1 MLFGS
6 TVSPLQQ
13 SDKSG
18 GIANEPV
25 LRRELQS
32 GVDRGISF
40 PVLTRVVQ
48 THGQPRQ
55 RERVIGILGQHFA
68 QRVDGAAR
76 IAGIHQPLRDAHQ
89 LVGIYHDDSRAAAPN
104 LRMSI
109 SRLKSPLAGAR
120 VQKSFCSC
128 TPASSFFSIL
138 WNTPAAAQL

>member
-18 GIANEPV
+18 GIANESV
-25 LRRELQS
+25 LRRELKS
-32 GVDRGISF
+32 GVDLGICS

-48 THGQPRQ
+48 TQGQVRQ
-55 RERVIGILGQHFA
+55 RERVIGVLGQHLA

-89 LVGIYHDDSRAAAPN
+89 LVGIYHDDSRAAAPK
-104 LRMSI
+104 LRMSVV
-109 SRLKSPLAGAR
+109 RLKAPSASRPASELLLQLHRLAGAE
-120 VQKSFCSC
+120 KSV
-128 TPASSFFSIL
+128 T
-138 WNTPAAAQL
+138 